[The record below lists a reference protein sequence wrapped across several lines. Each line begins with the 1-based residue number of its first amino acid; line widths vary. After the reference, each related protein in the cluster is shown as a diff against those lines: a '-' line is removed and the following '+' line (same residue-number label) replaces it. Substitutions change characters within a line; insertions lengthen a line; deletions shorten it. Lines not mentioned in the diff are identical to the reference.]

1 MNTDEWLTQEQ
12 AAEKLHIALDTM
24 RRYVR
29 EGKFPRSKVGKR
41 YLIPDSAIGEFLKG
55 GLFTGPSPVTPRK
68 ATPAKST
75 DSKPAKKK

>member
-1 MNTDEWLTQEQ
+1 MSAAEWLTQEE

-41 YLIPDSAIGEFLKG
+41 YLIPASSIEEFLRG
-55 GLFTGPSPVTPRK
+55 GLVTGPREATPRK
-68 ATPAKST
+68 EPASESAEKE
-75 DSKPAKKK
+75 K

>member
-1 MNTDEWLTQEQ
+1 MNSDGWLTQEE

-41 YLIPDSAIGEFLKG
+41 YLIPAKAIEEFLQT
-55 GLFTGPSPVTPRK
+55 GLVTGPREATPRK
-68 ATPAKST
+68 TPPDTATEEKS
-75 DSKPAKKK
+75 